1 VNPDSLTSY
10 VVIAVATAVVGALSF
25 LVKNAF
31 SKVES
36 TLETIGGKL
45 DALKSDIS
53 RADGDRRV
61 LEAEQRA
68 LAHRVGELERQFREL
83 SEGVVR

>member
-1 VNPDSLTSY
+1 MTPDSLTSY

-31 SKVES
+31 GKVES
-36 TLETIGGKL
+36 TLEAIGGKL

-68 LAHRVGELERQFREL
+68 LAHRVGELERQFREV
-83 SEGVVR
+83 SEGLVR

>member
-1 VNPDSLTSY
+1 MTPDSLTSY

-25 LVKNAF
+25 LVRNAF

-68 LAHRVGELERQFREL
+68 LAHRVGELERQFREV
-83 SEGVVR
+83 SEGLVR

>member
-1 VNPDSLTSY
+1 MNPDSLTSY

-31 SKVES
+31 GKVES

-83 SEGVVR
+83 SEGIAR

>member
-1 VNPDSLTSY
+1 MNPDSLTSY

>member
-1 VNPDSLTSY
+1 MTPDSLTSY

-31 SKVES
+31 GKVES
-36 TLETIGGKL
+36 TLDAIGSKL
-45 DALKSDIS
+45 DSLKSDIS

-68 LAHRVGELERQFREL
+68 LAHRVGELERQFREV
-83 SEGVVR
+83 SEGLVR

>member
-31 SKVES
+31 GKVES

-83 SEGVVR
+83 SEGIAR